1 MQPIPPGPAC
11 QSCLMPMSSDRN
23 GGGTESDGTTRSIE
37 YCSNCYRN
45 GMFTEPDITVEEMI
59 SKVQARL
66 LAAGVPEPVVER
78 NLMAVY
84 GLDRWRD

>member
-1 MQPIPPGPAC
+1 
-11 QSCLMPMSSDRN
+11 MSSDRN
-23 GGGTESDGTTRSIE
+23 GGGTESDGITRSIE

-59 SKVQARL
+59 AKVQARL

-78 NLMAVY
+78 NLWAVY

>member
-1 MQPIPPGPAC
+1 
-11 QSCLMPMSSDRN
+11 MPMWRDRN
-23 GGGTESDGTTRSIE
+23 GGGTESDGTARSIE
-37 YCSNCYRN
+37 YCSSCYRN
-45 GMFTEPDITVEEMI
+45 GRFTEPDITLDEMI

-84 GLDRWRD
+84 RLDRWRD

>member
-1 MQPIPPGPAC
+1 
-11 QSCLMPMSSDRN
+11 
-23 GGGTESDGTTRSIE
+23 
-37 YCSNCYRN
+37 
-45 GMFTEPDITVEEMI
+45 MFTEPDITVEEMI

>member
-1 MQPIPPGPAC
+1 
-11 QSCLMPMSSDRN
+11 
-23 GGGTESDGTTRSIE
+23 
-37 YCSNCYRN
+37 
-45 GMFTEPDITVEEMI
+45 MFTEPDITVDEMI

-66 LAAGVPEPVVER
+66 FAAGVPEPVVER